1 MELLLWCNDSSQQQW
16 LAKFILPFYR
26 KQNSCD
32 IIFDFVTK
40 IKTITFHKYW
50 QMLFLLIFCN
60 LVEKNLTSLPY
71 LSILSFGIFVI
82 FEEPRKDTMNL
93 YPPNLVPFYQGS
105 TIYINLGTII
115 QYLYSPL
122 YFSMLERANT
132 SNKSFCPGLLL
143 SRYHHW
149 SIVMWPFLQNEPQKS
164 ISQPS
169 IFYGWNH
176 TINCMRTLPLVDPK
190 MTMWRRRFHICS
202 SNQEG
207 QNWRDLYKNGRG
219 TLRGSQG
226 SSRGDTWGGD
236 LWCFNFKYARR
247 GIAGC
252 CNRWR

>member
-1 MELLLWCNDSSQQQW
+1 
-16 LAKFILPFYR
+16 
-26 KQNSCD
+26 
-32 IIFDFVTK
+32 
-40 IKTITFHKYW
+40 
-50 QMLFLLIFCN
+50 
-60 LVEKNLTSLPY
+60 
-71 LSILSFGIFVI
+71 
-82 FEEPRKDTMNL
+82 MNL

-115 QYLYSPL
+115 QYFYSPL

-226 SSRGDTWGGD
+226 SSRGDTWGGTFDD
-236 LWCFNFKYARR
+236 LCDSIFSLSIILQLMMISIFFLLLFQHLNPRIFCEGFLWE
-247 GIAGC
+247 
-252 CNRWR
+252 

>member
-1 MELLLWCNDSSQQQW
+1 
-16 LAKFILPFYR
+16 
-26 KQNSCD
+26 
-32 IIFDFVTK
+32 
-40 IKTITFHKYW
+40 
-50 QMLFLLIFCN
+50 
-60 LVEKNLTSLPY
+60 
-71 LSILSFGIFVI
+71 
-82 FEEPRKDTMNL
+82 
-93 YPPNLVPFYQGS
+93 
-105 TIYINLGTII
+105 
-115 QYLYSPL
+115 
-122 YFSMLERANT
+122 MLERANT

-226 SSRGDTWGGD
+226 SSRGDTWGGGP
-236 LWCFNFKYARR
+236 LMIFVIVFFLSLLYCNWWWFLFFSFCFFNISILEDSVEAFSGTKNLKS
-247 GIAGC
+247 IAFTIK
-252 CNRWR
+252 NWF